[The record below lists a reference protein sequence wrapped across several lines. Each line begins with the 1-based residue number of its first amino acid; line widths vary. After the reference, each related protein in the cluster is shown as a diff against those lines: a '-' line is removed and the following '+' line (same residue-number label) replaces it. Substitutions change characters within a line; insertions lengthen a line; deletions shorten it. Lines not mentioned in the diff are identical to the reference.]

1 MRAPPRTEKPPV
13 AKSRF
18 AFVAIW
24 PVAVSPVEFKQFEIN
39 ELPLSAGKT
48 TAFQFVRAVLR

>member
-1 MRAPPRTEKPPV
+1 MRAPLGAEKPPQ
-13 AKSRF
+13 AKSRD
-18 AFVAIW
+18 AFVVIW